1 MINWDYLSDNPSA
14 IVLLENERNK
24 INYNYLFS
32 NPSIFILDY
41 DKMRENNIKIYEEL
55 IEKVM
60 KPSRV
65 FSLIKEYPDYDYLEE
80 MFDC

>member
-1 MINWDYLSDNPSA
+1 
-14 IVLLENERNK
+14 
-24 INYNYLFS
+24 
-32 NPSIFILDY
+32 
-41 DKMRENNIKIYEEL
+41 MRENNIKIYEEL